1 MNENDSDNDD
11 NKIEINNNKENKK
24 DLINDNKDE
33 WVYWRKYEWYKKS
46 KR

>member
-33 WVYWRKYEWYKKS
+33 
-46 KR
+46 